1 MKQSNT
7 DPAQGHFLAELC
19 CEKAGSDWAEDAYAF
34 FVAFAYG
41 HKFLTTA
48 QARLAFEKAGGA
60 VPHDGRAW
68 GHICRRA
75 ITDGVIE
82 HSGTY
87 TRDGSHGRPN
97 PVWASL
103 VVRAVA

>member
-1 MKQSNT
+1 MSITNN
-7 DPAQGHFLAELC
+7 DPAQGHFFAMLC
-19 CEKAGSDWAEDAYAF
+19 AEKAGRPWQDEAYDF
-34 FVAFAYG
+34 FVSFALT
-41 HKFLTTA
+41 HRFMTTA
-48 QARLAFEKAGGA
+48 QARRAFEKAGGA
-60 VPHDGRAW
+60 APHDGRAW

-103 VVRAVA
+103 IVRAA